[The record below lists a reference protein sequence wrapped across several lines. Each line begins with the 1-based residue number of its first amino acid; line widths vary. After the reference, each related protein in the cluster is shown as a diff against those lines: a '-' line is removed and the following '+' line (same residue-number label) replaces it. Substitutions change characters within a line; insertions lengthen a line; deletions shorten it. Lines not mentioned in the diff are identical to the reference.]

1 MVLKA
6 SVQGLEIVD
15 KARKKKGW
23 TKTVTVAWWQDALTT
38 QATLRR
44 FWRGIPIQSE
54 SFMNICH
61 AVGISNWQDI
71 VDKITDE
78 EGESLEISYQ
88 EDWGEAPQLSTF
100 YGRTEELTQ
109 LQEWIVNDRC
119 RLVAF
124 LGMGGIGKTA
134 LSVMLADKIQH
145 DFDYLIW
152 RSLRYSTSAKDL
164 LTQIVQFLSNRKIED
179 LPTEFNSAVSLLIE
193 YLKSYRCLVI
203 FDGAEAIISQGETS
217 EFYKEGYEN
226 WGELIKRLG
235 QQRHKSTVIFT
246 SREQFSEIAF
256 LEEETPQVRSLLVSN
271 LDKAAAFEIFKSKG
285 LLDESHWERLL
296 QIYRGNPLFLKL
308 ISGYIKNSFS
318 GKVSDFL
325 KLETIFIGD
334 IQPILDASW
343 QRLSILQ
350 KKVMFQLATNPG
362 TLETIK
368 LNQSVSTSEILESLQ
383 ALQRRSLIERQLEGD
398 EVIYGLQPIVKK
410 YVVKQLN

>member
-54 SFMNICH
+54 SFINICH

-152 RSLRYSTSAKDL
+152 RSLRYSTSEKDL

-193 YLKSYRCLVI
+193 YLKSHRCLVI

-246 SREQFSEIAF
+246 SREQFNEIAF

>member
-193 YLKSYRCLVI
+193 YLKSHRCLVI

-246 SREQFSEIAF
+246 SREQF
-256 LEEETPQVRSLLVSN
+256 
-271 LDKAAAFEIFKSKG
+271 
-285 LLDESHWERLL
+285 
-296 QIYRGNPLFLKL
+296 
-308 ISGYIKNSFS
+308 
-318 GKVSDFL
+318 
-325 KLETIFIGD
+325 
-334 IQPILDASW
+334 
-343 QRLSILQ
+343 
-350 KKVMFQLATNPG
+350 
-362 TLETIK
+362 
-368 LNQSVSTSEILESLQ
+368 
-383 ALQRRSLIERQLEGD
+383 
-398 EVIYGLQPIVKK
+398 
-410 YVVKQLN
+410 

>member
-1 MVLKA
+1 MALKA
-6 SVQGLEIVD
+6 STQGLEIVD

-23 TKTVTVAWWQDALTT
+23 TKTVTMAWWETALTS

-44 FWRGIPIQSE
+44 FWRKIPIEQD
-54 SFMNICH
+54 SFINICH

-71 VDKITDE
+71 VDRITDK

-145 DFDYLIW
+145 NFDYLIW
-152 RSLRYSTSAKDL
+152 RSLRYSTSVKDL
-164 LTQIVQFLSNRKIED
+164 ITQIVNFLSNRKIED
-179 LPTEFNSAVSLLIE
+179 LPTDFNSAVSQLLE
-193 YLKSYRCLVI
+193 YLKSHRCLVI
-203 FDGAEAIISQGETS
+203 LDGAEAIISHGETT

-246 SREQFSEIAF
+246 SREQFNEILF
-256 LEEETPQVRSLLVSN
+256 LEEETPLVRSLLLSN

-334 IQPILDASW
+334 IQPVLDASW